1 MASIV
6 RRLQEVNVVA
16 AQRNVKFLIIEAS
29 DELQIS
35 FSPQFLLFLNFY
47 RSGELPARVCFVAQ
61 HKVNDFLSLV

>member
-29 DELQIS
+29 DEQRRATVII
-35 FSPQFLLFLNFY
+35 FAAIFIVPELL
-47 RSGELPARVCFVAQ
+47 
-61 HKVNDFLSLV
+61 